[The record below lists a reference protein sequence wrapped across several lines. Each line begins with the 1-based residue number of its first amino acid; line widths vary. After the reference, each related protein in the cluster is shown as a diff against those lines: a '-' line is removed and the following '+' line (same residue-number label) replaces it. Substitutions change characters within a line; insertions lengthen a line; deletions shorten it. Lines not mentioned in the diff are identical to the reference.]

1 MSEGLKDDAGKLPMH
16 LLDRTAL
23 EAMAS
28 VLGHGR
34 DKYGAENWR
43 EGIQYTRL
51 IGAALRH
58 LHALNDCEDF
68 DKESGLPH
76 AAHAM
81 CSLMFLLWM
90 MRCRP
95 DLDDRWRGAVLVP
108 KAETQVEDDIAAI
121 AKKFAPIQR
130 EETNV

>member
-1 MSEGLKDDAGKLPMH
+1 MSEGLKYDEGKLPMH

-81 CSLMFLLWM
+81 TSLMFLLWM

-95 DLDDRWRGAVLVP
+95 DMDDRWRGAVLVP
-108 KAETQVEDDIAAI
+108 KAEPQVEDDIAAL
-121 AKKFAPIQR
+121 AKKFAPIPR
-130 EETNV
+130 EETND